1 MPKRIEGEG
10 TKPVFLRLPADLH
23 KVLSAKA
30 KKRKVTIQ
38 KQIIATLDERT
49 MK

>member
-1 MPKRIEGEG
+1 MSAIDTSKA

-23 KVLSAKA
+23 AVLSRAA
-30 KKRKVTIQ
+30 KKKKVTIQ
-38 KQIIATLDERT
+38 KLIIATLDERT

>member
-1 MPKRIEGEG
+1 MPKKLEGEG

-23 KVLSAKA
+23 KVLSSRAR
-30 KKRKVTIQ
+30 KRKTTIQ
-38 KQIIATLDERT
+38 KQIIATLDER

>member
-1 MPKRIEGEG
+1 MPKKLEGEG

-23 KVLSAKA
+23 KVLSNRAR
-30 KKRKVTIQ
+30 KRKTTIQ
-38 KQIIATLDERT
+38 KEIIRTIDERE